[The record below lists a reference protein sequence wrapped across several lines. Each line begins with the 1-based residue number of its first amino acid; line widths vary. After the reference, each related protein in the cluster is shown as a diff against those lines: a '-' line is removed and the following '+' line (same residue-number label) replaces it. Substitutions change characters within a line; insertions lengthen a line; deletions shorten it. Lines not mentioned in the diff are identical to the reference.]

1 MNFMNKFARGLLI
14 GSALGMVGLE
24 FTMHNSTAK
33 RKIMKKGRKAINKA
47 ENMME
52 DMSGDI
58 W

>member
-1 MNFMNKFARGLLI
+1 MNKFARGILI
-14 GSALGMVGLE
+14 GSVLGMVGLE

-33 RKIMKKGRKAINKA
+33 RKLMKNGKKAINKA

-52 DMSGDI
+52 DLSGDI

>member
-1 MNFMNKFARGLLI
+1 MNKFARGILI
-14 GSALGMVGLE
+14 GSVLGMVGLE
-24 FTMHNSTAK
+24 FSMHNSTAK